1 MSKNI
6 PGSKLRFALDNLE
19 ALPAMPDIAHKLLA
33 LQLDTEA
40 GEAQMLSLVE
50 QDPQIFARVIG
61 LANSP
66 AMGVGRKINS
76 IRDAAMLL
84 GLTRLKSVA
93 IGIATMSRM
102 LNQPAGKNF
111 DPHDLWTHSMTVAI
125 VMNVI
130 AQKMPKRIRPD
141 DNQIF
146 LAGLLHDIGLMAL
159 HHLDPE
165 ASDELH
171 RQLRLYSTCPI
182 NDLELEL
189 LGMTHNYI
197 GAQLV
202 RHWHLPDDIVD
213 VVELHHS
220 PRSGN
225 EAFANPLVRLV
236 NIAEKLLPDFG
247 ISEHTND
254 AIDESEWRELCIDPV
269 HAAEFSE
276 IANELAI
283 QVAQLPDTLVA
294 SRPAAIAPAARS
306 AAPAIPAA
314 VVHPVSRMRFA
325 NIVASKSAIVR
336 WIRRILP

>member
-1 MSKNI
+1 
-6 PGSKLRFALDNLE
+6 
-19 ALPAMPDIAHKLLA
+19 MPEIAHKLLA
-33 LQLDTEA
+33 LPLDTEA
-40 GEAQMLSLVE
+40 GEEQMLSLVE
-50 QDPQIFARVIG
+50 QDPQIFARIIG

-76 IRDAAMLL
+76 VRDAAMLL
-84 GLTRLKSVA
+84 GMTRLKSVA

-102 LNQPAGKNF
+102 LSQPAGKNF

-220 PRSGN
+220 PRGGT

-247 ISEHTND
+247 ISEHTNE

-276 IANELAI
+276 IANELGI

-294 SRPAAIAPAARS
+294 SRPAAIAPTAPR
-306 AAPAIPAA
+306 AAPAMPAA
-314 VVHPVSRMRFA
+314 AVHPADRMRFA
-325 NIVASKSAIVR
+325 NIPALSAIVR
-336 WIRRILP
+336 WIRRFLL